1 MMSRR
6 CTFEPE
12 LIQELKDGH
21 WPDGCSPEQRA
32 HVAAC
37 RECGELVLVMSAFQ
51 GARSGVVQEVP
62 PGTPELLWWR
72 AQLRR
77 RNLAASR
84 VSQPITVA
92 QTFAWLISILV
103 AIGFAASQYNHGL
116 SWSSWG
122 MPASK
127 ALHLLSLGSLDWH
140 LFPLVAALGLI
151 AMLSGV
157 VLFLTS
163 EKS

>member
-1 MMSRR
+1 MISRR
-6 CTFEPE
+6 CPFEQE
-12 LIQELKDGH
+12 LTQELKAGH

-32 HVAAC
+32 HVAGC

-51 GARSGVVQEVP
+51 GARSEVVHEVR

-84 VSQPITVA
+84 VSKPITVA

-103 AIGFAASQYNHGL
+103 AIGFAASQYSHGL
-116 SWSSWG
+116 SWSSWSL
-122 MPASK
+122 PSSK
-127 ALHLLSLGSLDWH
+127 ALHLLSLDSSDWH
-140 LFPLVAALGLI
+140 LLPWVAALGLI